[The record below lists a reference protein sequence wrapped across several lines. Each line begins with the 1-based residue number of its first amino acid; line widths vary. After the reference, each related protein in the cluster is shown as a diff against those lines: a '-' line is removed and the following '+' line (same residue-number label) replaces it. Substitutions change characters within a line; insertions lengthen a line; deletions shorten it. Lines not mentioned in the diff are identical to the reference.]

1 MAAIKKIDVF
11 INNLNEVYKINNQN
25 DETKKRFD
33 TLLNLVSKSTILEV
47 GHDKQV
53 EILMRDISIKQ
64 YKA

>member
-1 MAAIKKIDVF
+1 MAAIKKFNVF

-33 TLLNLVSKSTILEV
+33 ALLNLVSKSTILEV
-47 GHDKQV
+47 SHNKQV